1 MMRSSGYNRF
11 GVLMGTSW
19 PASCPRSHRLQGDFS
34 PMITLILLQRAFCA
48 TAYKAYLLERWNV
61 ISLQCHFNALPKFAC
76 VESRVFSRKR
86 QRDAAFYTPI
96 NLCARKHVHLSV
108 AVGIFSTGMSSWTLW
123 EPRL

>member
-48 TAYKAYLLERWNV
+48 TALNPTATLLE
-61 ISLQCHFNALPKFAC
+61 HALLT
-76 VESRVFSRKR
+76 
-86 QRDAAFYTPI
+86 QRFMGVSKAAFPHSLRQQNRDFTWA
-96 NLCARKHVHLSV
+96 NLAN
-108 AVGIFSTGMSSWTLW
+108 AVWLKYSAVPTQ
-123 EPRL
+123 